1 MNRSSLIFLLS
12 FLLLLSIVFVY
23 NRSPPEGYTASATSI
38 ARPTATPTAE
48 DLELANQHYAGLLLF
63 LKKYPDRSIP
73 FIKDIQSKFFTDACI
88 VKPSIS
94 FDSLAQFPNG
104 MLFV

>member
-1 MNRSSLIFLLS
+1 MNHSSLIFLLPFLILIS
-12 FLLLLSIVFVY
+12 FLVY
-23 NRSPPEGYTASATSI
+23 RSYRLEGYSSSATPS
-38 ARPTATPTAE
+38 AE
-48 DLELANQHYAGLLLF
+48 DLELANQQYAGLLLF

-73 FIKDIQSKFFTDACI
+73 FIKDIQSKFFTESCI

-94 FDSLAQFPNG
+94 FSSLAQFPNG